1 MVMKGLALEQW
12 RDYFRT
18 ANSDIFDIIDHA
30 IKVAAL
36 DCPKEFRLRRG
47 QIAEKLFTCKFTR
60 CSGCDRVE
68 LVLPEYED
76 DNGRGCQASFKRE
89 TDEEDGCEFFEAGGS
104 KESKAN
110 SSRDDPLMNQ
120 IASNYSYGEAEA
132 LTDEIE
138 EESMIVGEVFRIK
151 EVLHNSQ
158 DEPDSVLF
166 ESLRKLQLMALT
178 VDILKATGIGKA
190 VNRVRKHSS
199 KQIGHLAQT
208 LIDGWKELMDEWV
221 SATKAI
227 AEGTPE
233 SVNPSVVDEEEVE
246 EKEEEGLPSPPLD
259 VGAFFAT
266 QPTSME
272 LSQFFD
278 GMDDDGNPRSS
289 GEFIKNWDN
298 GRKPSHENQKISK
311 RKQQTS
317 SEANLL
323 TKDDKNQQMK
333 RQEPVAKPN
342 NKPSSTNIGSGR
354 PPKHNMEQKA
364 NTESKLLQKSDKMAV
379 PKKPLSSQ
387 QDKFKTSDEV
397 AIQRKLEASKRK
409 LQERYQ
415 QAENAKRKRTIQVME
430 LHDLPKQGSG
440 HKNPYLKT
448 GNHNRHRVN
457 GRR

>member
-1 MVMKGLALEQW
+1 MAMKGLPLEKW

-18 ANSDIFDIIDHA
+18 TNSDIFDIIDHA
-30 IKVAAL
+30 IMVAAL
-36 DCPKEFRLRRG
+36 DCPIEFRLRRD

-60 CSGCDRVE
+60 CSGCDRLE
-68 LVLPEYED
+68 LVLPEHED

-89 TDEEDGCEFFEAGGS
+89 ADEEDGCEFFEAGGS

-199 KQIGHLAQT
+199 KQIRHLAQT
-208 LIDGWKELMDEWV
+208 LINGWRELVDEWV

-233 SVNPSVVDEEEVE
+233 SVNPSVVDEEEE
-246 EKEEEGLPSPPLD
+246 EEEEEGLPSPPLD

-278 GMDDDGNPRSS
+278 GMDDDGNPRST
-289 GEFIKNWDN
+289 GEFIKNRDN
-298 GRKPSHENQKISK
+298 GRKPSHENQNFSK

-323 TKDDKNQQMK
+323 TKDDKSLQMK
-333 RQEPVAKPN
+333 RRESVAKPN
-342 NKPSSTNIGSGR
+342 NMPSSTNIGSGR

-364 NTESKLLQKSDKMAV
+364 NNESKLLQKSDNMAV

-397 AIQRKLEASKRK
+397 AVQRKLEATKRK

-415 QAENAKRKRTIQVME
+415 QAENVVGLGHHIQ
-430 LHDLPKQGSG
+430 
-440 HKNPYLKT
+440 
-448 GNHNRHRVN
+448 
-457 GRR
+457 